1 MRGMPPFVH
10 VLVQKQRFQIDFGKK
25 AIRRMGTGPTWV
37 GPAPRCGH
45 PGGRV
50 PPPASPGRRPGHP
63 DARAG
68 RLSCISEVTTLL
80 RIKEIKTA
88 GAGIKF
94 PGQLRR
100 LVRPV
105 RPGRASS
112 AAQVGWKAHLD
123 GI

>member
-1 MRGMPPFVH
+1 MGAGAAHAVPLRVVCG
-10 VLVQKQRFQIDFGKK
+10 RFGALSGSNMD
-25 AIRRMGTGPTWV
+25 
-37 GPAPRCGH
+37 APQPCG
-45 PGGRV
+45 GGYL
-50 PPPASPGRRPGHP
+50 PNL
-63 DARAG
+63 G
-68 RLSCISEVTTLL
+68 RLNCISEVTALL

-88 GAGIKF
+88 GAGIDF

-105 RPGRASS
+105 RPGRVPT